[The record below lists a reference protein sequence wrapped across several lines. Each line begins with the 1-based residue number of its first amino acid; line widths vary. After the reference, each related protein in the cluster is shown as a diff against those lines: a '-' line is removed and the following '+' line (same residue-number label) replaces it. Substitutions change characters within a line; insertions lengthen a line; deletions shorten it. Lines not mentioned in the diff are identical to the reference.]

1 MKFNIRNNRKA
12 DFLDMGKVKK
22 SKAKKNRAKKQNLQ
36 KTTLTAPVAKA
47 NEAQAVIEA
56 AKVPEATK
64 TAETE
69 KVIEAVVQEQKK
81 HFLTLH
87 LSHKGQ
93 QKTIHFGIRHAVAAC
108 TAAALMLSGA
118 LYTAGAYQ
126 KTKTELQ
133 ASEQQLLETE
143 RTNRKLEQRA
153 ELLENENNEYTE
165 NIQKIETKTDELEQ
179 KLNELETVKED
190 LYHQLETL
198 NAPDSSS
205 TAPAKAKLVSM
216 ETPVSAEGST
226 FIDVVKTPYHQTEL
240 LSENLDE
247 MHTLMDDA
255 NISFKDVA
263 YEVTLAVAAHTD
275 VPTGWPVESGYVSTE
290 FNPTADPS
298 ISDGRKHKGVDIAT
312 RSQIIPVYA
321 TASGTVT
328 TAEYRDDYG
337 YYVVIDHGNGFTTL
351 YAHNSG
357 LSVEV
362 GDTVKY
368 GDVIA
373 MSGSTG
379 MSTGVHVHYEIML
392 NGVYQNPR
400 DFF

>member
-1 MKFNIRNNRKA
+1 MSKK
-12 DFLDMGKVKK
+12 KK
-22 SKAKKNRAKKQNLQ
+22 STSPKNNANNQTIQ
-36 KTTLTAPVAKA
+36 TLTAPEVQATVSETKEVVSETL
-47 NEAQAVIEA
+47 NVSEPKKVVEA
-56 AKVPEATK
+56 
-64 TAETE
+64 
-69 KVIEAVVQEQKK
+69 VQEQKK

-93 QKTIHFGIRHAVAAC
+93 QKTLHFRIRHAVAAC
-108 TAAALMLSGA
+108 AAAALVLCGA
-118 LYTAGAYQ
+118 LYTAGAYH

-143 RTNRKLEQRA
+143 RVNRKLEQRA

-165 NIQKIETKTDELEQ
+165 NIEKIETKTNELEQ

-190 LYHQLETL
+190 LYNQLETL
-198 NAPDSSS
+198 NGGDSSA
-205 TAPAKAKLVSM
+205 APANAKLVSL
-216 ETPVSAEGST
+216 ETPISSDASK

-240 LSENLDE
+240 LSASVNEVY
-247 MHTLMDDA
+247 TLADDTK
-255 NISFKDVA
+255 ISFKDVA
-263 YEVTLAVAAHTD
+263 YEVTQAVAAHTD

-290 FNPTADPS
+290 FNPTGDPS

-328 TAEYRDDYG
+328 KAEYRDDYG
-337 YYVVIDHGNGFTTL
+337 YLVVIDHGNGFSTL

-362 GDTVKY
+362 GDSVKY

-373 MSGSTG
+373 MTGSTG

>member
-1 MKFNIRNNRKA
+1 
-12 DFLDMGKVKK
+12 MGKAKK
-22 SKAKKNRAKKQNLQ
+22 SKAKKNKAKKQNIQ
-36 KTTLTAPVAKA
+36 KTTLTAPVA
-47 NEAQAVIEA
+47 NEAQTDIEA
-56 AKVPEATK
+56 AKVPEAVK
-64 TAETE
+64 TAEIE
-69 KVIEAVVQEQKK
+69 KAVETVKEQKN

-93 QKTIHFGIRHAVAAC
+93 QKTLHFRIRHAVAAC
-108 TAAALMLSGA
+108 TAAALVLGGA
-118 LYTAGAYQ
+118 IYTAGAYQ
-126 KTKTELQ
+126 KTKTDLQ

-165 NIQKIETKTDELEQ
+165 NIEKIETKTEELEQ

-190 LYHQLETL
+190 LYNQLETI
-198 NAPDSSS
+198 NGGDASSA
-205 TAPAKAKLVSM
+205 APAKAKLVSM
-216 ETPVSAEGST
+216 ETPIAADTSAFTE
-226 FIDVVKTPYHQTEL
+226 VVRTPYHQTEQLFENVDKMTTL
-240 LSENLDE
+240 LND
-247 MHTLMDDA
+247 TKV
-255 NISFKDVA
+255 SFKDVA
-263 YEVTLAVAAHTD
+263 FEVTQTVAAHTS
-275 VPTGWPVESGYVSTE
+275 VPTGWPVESGYISTE

-321 TASGTVT
+321 TASGTVVK
-328 TAEYRDDYG
+328 AEYRDDYG
-337 YYVVIDHGNGFTTL
+337 YMVVIDHGNGFTTL

-362 GDTVKY
+362 GDTVKH

-373 MSGSTG
+373 MTGSTG

-392 NGVYQNPR
+392 NGEYQNPR